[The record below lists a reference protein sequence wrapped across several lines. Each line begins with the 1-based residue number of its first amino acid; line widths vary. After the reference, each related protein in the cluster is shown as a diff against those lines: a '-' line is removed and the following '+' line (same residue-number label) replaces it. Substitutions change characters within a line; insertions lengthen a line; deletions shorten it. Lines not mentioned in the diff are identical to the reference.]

1 MAEPKSL
8 PILSQR
14 GGGPTATLRQRLLTR
29 SPFRQ
34 CRHSS
39 REHQLRRVI
48 GGISL
53 GLGVALLV
61 LGVLARPVLYD
72 RLATVSLDQKSE
84 SVSEG
89 QNMSALRVWAGGD
102 KVSHYDPLTD
112 VTLRSTRKVVGIP
125 GEVKNAGGNNAFWQT
140 AVRSEAVGIA
150 DLTYSNEGVSF
161 DRRSGT
167 ATNCCGD
174 FKTVPK
180 DPANP
185 LGPMVDEPVTREGL
199 YFKFPFAVEKKTY
212 KWWDGDLNA
221 AADMKFLREESLFG
235 TGTYVFQQVTPVRE
249 VAERDVP
256 AGVFG
261 KDSGDVRAKVM
272 YGNVRTLWVEPNTG
286 VIIKGQE
293 NLDKSLVSD
302 LGTVVTTKGVIGY
315 TDKTVRENA
324 STWGSK
330 GRLLGFIG
338 GPLMPLGIG
347 LGLLLGALGVYL
359 LMSRREPAVAPSRGS
374 GHGRNAG
381 GVDALESQLGGS
393 GRRP

>member
-1 MAEPKSL
+1 M
-8 PILSQR
+8 
-14 GGGPTATLRQRLLTR
+14 
-29 SPFRQ
+29 
-34 CRHSS
+34 
-39 REHQLRRVI
+39 RRVI

-53 GLGVALLV
+53 GLGVALIV
-61 LGVLARPVLYD
+61 LGILARPVIYD
-72 RLATVSLDQKSE
+72 RLATVSLDQRSQ

-89 QNMSALRVWAGGD
+89 QNMSALRVWAGSD
-102 KVSHYDPLTD
+102 KVAHYDPLTD
-112 VTLRSTRKVVGIP
+112 VTLRSTRDVVGIP
-125 GEVKNAGGNNAFWQT
+125 GVVKDKSDSAHWQT
-140 AVRSEAVGIA
+140 TVVSEAVGIA

-161 DRRSGT
+161 DRRTGM
-167 ATNCCGD
+167 ATNCCTD

-180 DPANP
+180 DPNNP
-185 LGPMVDEPVTREGL
+185 LGDMVNEPVTREGL
-199 YFKFPFAVEKKTY
+199 FFKFPFAVEKKTY

-221 AADMKFLREESLFG
+221 AADMKFVREENLFG

-249 VAERDVP
+249 VAQRTVP
-256 AGVFG
+256 AGIFG
-261 KDSGDVRAKVM
+261 EDSGEVTAKVM

-315 TDKTVRENA
+315 TEKTVRDNA

-347 LGLLLGALGVYL
+347 LGLLLAGLGAFLLLG
-359 LMSRREPAVAPSRGS
+359 RREAVAAPVRARG
-374 GHGRNAG
+374 GRPDTG
-381 GVDALESQLGGS
+381 GVDALESQLGSRS
-393 GRRP
+393 GRSDS

>member
-1 MAEPKSL
+1 M
-8 PILSQR
+8 R
-14 GGGPTATLRQRLLTR
+14 RL
-29 SPFRQ
+29 
-34 CRHSS
+34 
-39 REHQLRRVI
+39 I

-61 LGVLARPVLYD
+61 LGILARPVLYD
-72 RLATVSLDQKSE
+72 RLATVSLDQRSQ

-89 QNMSALRVWAGGD
+89 RNMSALRVWAGSD

-112 VTLRSTRKVVGIP
+112 VTLRSTREVIGIP
-125 GEVKNAGGNNAFWQT
+125 GVVKDDRDSAHWQT
-140 AVRSEAVGIA
+140 TVVSEAVGIA

-161 DRRSGT
+161 DRRTGL

-185 LGPMVDEPVTREGL
+185 LGETVNQPVKREGL
-199 YFKFPFAVEKKTY
+199 FFKFPFAVEKKTY

-221 AADMKFLREESLFG
+221 AADMKFLREESVHG
-235 TGTYVFQQVTPVRE
+235 TDAYVFQQVTPVSE
-249 VAERDVP
+249 VAEREVP
-256 AGVFG
+256 AGIFG
-261 KDSGDVRAKVM
+261 QDSGAVSAKVM
-272 YGNVRTLWVEPNTG
+272 YGNVRTLWIEPNTG

-302 LGTVVTTKGVIGY
+302 LGTVVTTKGIIGY
-315 TDKTVRENA
+315 TDETVRENA

-338 GPLMPLGIG
+338 GPLMPVGIG
-347 LGLLLGALGVYL
+347 LGLLLGALGLYL
-359 LMSRREPAVAPSRGS
+359 LLSRREPAIAPARGS
-374 GHGRNAG
+374 ARRRDAG
-381 GVDALESQLGGS
+381 GVDALENQLGGS
-393 GRRP
+393 GRRS